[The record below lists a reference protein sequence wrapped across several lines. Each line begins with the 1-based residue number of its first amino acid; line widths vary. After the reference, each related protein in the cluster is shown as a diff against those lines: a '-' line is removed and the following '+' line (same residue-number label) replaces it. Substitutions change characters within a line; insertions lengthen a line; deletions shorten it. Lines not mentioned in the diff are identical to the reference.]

1 MYRRAK
7 VFRHIQVLTA
17 LLNGI
22 QKGPTILV
30 MQSAFV
36 VIGGLALSILVENL
50 DLGVAF
56 VSIALLLTVNCF
68 MDILIIL
75 GQMARVNQKSN
86 GLIRT
91 MRVRQSAI
99 GTSPQDRKWEKRFY
113 RSCSALKIMI
123 GSVNF
128 VDELTPLNCFQCSIS
143 LAINLLLLNDSK
155 N

>member
-22 QKGPTILV
+22 QKVPTILV

-56 VSIALLLTVNCF
+56 ASIALLLTVNCF

-75 GQMARVNQKSN
+75 GQMARVNQNSN

-91 MRVRQSAI
+91 MRVKQSAK
-99 GTSPQDRKWEKRFY
+99 GTSAQDRKWEKGFID
-113 RSCSALKIMI
+113 L
-123 GSVNF
+123 V
-128 VDELTPLNCFQCSIS
+128 PP
-143 LAINLLLLNDSK
+143 
-155 N
+155 